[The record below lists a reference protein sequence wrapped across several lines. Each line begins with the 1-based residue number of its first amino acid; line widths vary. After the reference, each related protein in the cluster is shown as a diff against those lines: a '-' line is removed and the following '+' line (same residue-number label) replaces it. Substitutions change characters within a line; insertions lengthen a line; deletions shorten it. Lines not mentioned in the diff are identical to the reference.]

1 MKLPIDTQAAIRS
14 LADEATNSNAM
25 DIGSLTHSIVK
36 DKEKDRQLHLIAIT
50 RRLLYCCSVPETT
63 APMDEGV

>member
-1 MKLPIDTQAAIRS
+1 
-14 LADEATNSNAM
+14 M

-36 DKEKDRQLHLIAIT
+36 DKDKDRQLHLIAIT